1 MLKVGDYVRTKWGTI
16 AQIDKCLGKDVGY
29 KNMEHYEVDRLIGLY
44 NDFIL
49 YENDIKKSDP
59 EIIYLVEV
67 GDYVNGIE
75 VHCVYDDD
83 SEVNDYNLKHKKCI
97 GTNIYD
103 TDFQESLIYE
113 EDIKAIVTK
122 EQFESMQYKVGEN

>member
-1 MLKVGDYVRTKWGTI
+1 MKVGDYVRTKWGTI

-49 YENDIKKSDP
+49 YESDIKKSNP

-67 GDYVNGIE
+67 GDYINGVEVVNLADGIHLE
-75 VHCVYDDD
+75 FTNDVSYVDVGLSTYRDGHVEGIKSIVTHEQFERMQYNLE
-83 SEVNDYNLKHKKCI
+83 SEVN
-97 GTNIYD
+97 
-103 TDFQESLIYE
+103 
-113 EDIKAIVTK
+113 
-122 EQFESMQYKVGEN
+122 

>member
-1 MLKVGDYVRTKWGTI
+1 MKVGDYVRTKWGTI
-16 AQIDKCLGKDVGY
+16 AQINECLGKDVGY

-49 YENDIKKSDP
+49 YENNIKKSNP

-67 GDYVNGIE
+67 GDYINGVEVINLADGIHLEFANNVSYVDVGLSTYRDGHIE
-75 VHCVYDDD
+75 
-83 SEVNDYNLKHKKCI
+83 
-97 GTNIYD
+97 G
-103 TDFQESLIYE
+103 
-113 EDIKAIVTK
+113 IKSIVTH

>member
-1 MLKVGDYVRTKWGTI
+1 MKVGDYVRTKWGTI
-16 AQIDKCLGKDVGY
+16 AQINECLGKDVGY

-59 EIIYLVEV
+59 EIIHLVEV
-67 GDYVNGIE
+67 GDYINGVE
-75 VHCVYDDD
+75 VI
-83 SEVNDYNLKHKKCI
+83 NLADGIHLEFANNVSYVDV
-97 GTNIYD
+97 GLSTYRD
-103 TDFQESLIYE
+103 GHVEG
-113 EDIKAIVTK
+113 IKSIVTK